1 MTKQQM
7 IRVGAIVAVTAV
19 SFVALQMSGGK
30 TAPAAPVQMAAAA
43 VPVAEPAPAVPARAP
58 ARADEPAPTAEAQA
72 QVQAPVITPAPVV
85 SDPAAQSAEAALQA
99 GDGTITDCRADMALI
114 PQAGAMIDLGLLA
127 PCRPNERVVIRHG
140 GLVITGQ
147 TSAAGTLIAS
157 VPAFAAP
164 AEVQMD
170 FIDGTSISQSVE
182 IEGLGD
188 FDRFAVQWMQGDAF
202 SLHALTPGA
211 DYDSAGHISAIN
223 PGRSSSEG
231 NFLTVLGDP
240 AAERPL
246 MAEVYT
252 WPKGQTAADSPIA
265 FSLEAAVTPQSCG
278 REMPAETLQLTGGK
292 LLVRELSIS
301 MPDCTATGEFLVL
314 PNPVS
319 PEKLAAN

>member
-7 IRVGAIVAVTAV
+7 IRVGAIVTVTAV
-19 SFVALQMSGGK
+19 SFVALQMAGDKGG
-30 TAPAAPVQMAAAA
+30 PAAPVQMAAAA
-43 VPVAEPAPAVPARAP
+43 VPAADPAPAAAARVEPARAEPAAP
-58 ARADEPAPTAEAQA
+58 AAVVTS
-72 QVQAPVITPAPVV
+72 APVIIEQTADSSLDAPLADSPVI
-85 SDPAAQSAEAALQA
+85 A
-99 GDGTITDCRADMALI
+99 DCREDMALI
-114 PQAGAMIDLGLLA
+114 PQAGAMLDLGLLA

-147 TSAAGTLIAS
+147 TSQAGTLIAS
-157 VPAFAAP
+157 VPAFTAP
-164 AEVQMD
+164 AEVRMD
-170 FIDGTSISQSVE
+170 FADGTSISQSVE
-182 IEGLGD
+182 IEGLDD
-188 FDRFAVQWMQGDAF
+188 FDRFAVQWMEGDAF

-211 DYDSAGHISAIN
+211 DYDSVWHLSAIN
-223 PGRSSSEG
+223 PGRGSEEG
-231 NFLTVLGDP
+231 HFISVLGDP
-240 AAERPL
+240 SAERPL

-252 WPKGQTAADSPIA
+252 WPKGQAAADSAIA

-278 REMPAETLQLTGGK
+278 REMPAETLQFSGGK